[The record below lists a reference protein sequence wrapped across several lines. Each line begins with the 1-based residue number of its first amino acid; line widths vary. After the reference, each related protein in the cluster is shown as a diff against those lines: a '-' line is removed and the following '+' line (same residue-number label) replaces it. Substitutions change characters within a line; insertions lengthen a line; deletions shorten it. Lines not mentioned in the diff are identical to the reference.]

1 MKEGVIVNIVE
12 SLVDFFGI
20 DLLSQAE
27 TFPEFMQVFLYILCG
42 VIVVCALLKC
52 LFAVPGAINKIN

>member
-1 MKEGVIVNIVE
+1 MNIVE
-12 SLVDFFGI
+12 SLVEFFGI

-27 TFPEFMQVFLYILCG
+27 TFPDFMQVFLYILFG
-42 VIVVCALLKC
+42 VIVVCVLLKC

>member
-1 MKEGVIVNIVE
+1 MNIVE

-20 DLLSQAE
+20 DLLSQTE
-27 TFPEFMQVFLYILCG
+27 TFPEFMQIFLYILCG
-42 VIVVCALLKC
+42 VIVVCVLLKC

>member
-1 MKEGVIVNIVE
+1 MNIVE
-12 SLVDFFGI
+12 SLVEFFGI

-27 TFPEFMQVFLYILCG
+27 TFPEIMQVFLYILFG
-42 VIVVCALLKC
+42 VIVVCVLLKC